1 MALHVIASLFLK
13 PEHAAAAEAELRSM
27 VAKTRTEPGNR
38 RYDLFREQDGSPN
51 LHLYEIYDDRPPST
65 RTSRPAFRRIPREVG
80 RLVHRAAGHQG
91 AVGHRRRRVTPPY
104 ARRGSRP
111 PGRTAPAARHAAA
124 MTTPRGASFAPLPQ
138 YTGPGG

>member
-65 RTSRPAFRRIPREVG
+65 RTSRFRISANSARSRPTGSPRRRSSRCCRASTSPSNAAVRPSRLAPTGPHGTRRTARGGDDNTTRRIV
-80 RLVHRAAGHQG
+80 RAA
-91 AVGHRRRRVTPPY
+91 
-104 ARRGSRP
+104 S
-111 PGRTAPAARHAAA
+111 
-124 MTTPRGASFAPLPQ
+124 Q